1 MRFVDSHLHLDGS
14 PGGDEVRD
22 ASGLDMLLFCCGV
35 DKATSAETLRT
46 AAQHPGQVR
55 AFVGTHPSES
65 ETEPDLRWLSTGLKA
80 ASGVGEIGLDPKYS
94 GIGLESVQRKVFI
107 RQLEAARGEGKPVQV
122 HSRGAERECLGI
134 LENIGPESVLMHWFQ
149 EEALLGELMD
159 RGYFISFG
167 PALINSRKL
176 QRMAAKCD
184 PRSVLVESDS
194 PVSYRP
200 LGGVHG
206 TSLIP
211 SVVFKLAELWGHTF
225 EETRVLTAGNALR
238 YIGTVEK
245 G

>member
-1 MRFVDSHLHLDGS
+1 VRFVDSHLHFDRSLGA
-14 PGGDEVRD
+14 DEVRD

-35 DKATSAETLRT
+35 DKTTSMETLRT

-55 AFVGTHPSES
+55 AFVGTHPSEA
-65 ETEPDLRWLSTGLKA
+65 EREPDLTWLADRLKA

-94 GIGLESVQRKVFI
+94 GIGPKSAQREVFT
-107 RQLEAARGEGKPVQV
+107 RQLEATHGERKPVQV

-134 LENIGPESVLMHWFQ
+134 LENIGSETVLMHWFQ
-149 EEALLGELMD
+149 EETLLSKLMD

-184 PRSVLVESDS
+184 PRSVLTESDS

-200 LGGVHG
+200 LGGIHG
-206 TSLIP
+206 PSLIP

-225 EETRVLTAGNALR
+225 EETRILTAENALR
-238 YIGTVEK
+238 YLGTAEK